1 MIEDLKVI
9 KKKYGEEMMHLCRK
23 LFPTI
28 LENKG
33 ELLNIL
39 LEKFYPNHSLA
50 EDIIKNNLIEEFKD
64 FIYSLTNK
72 ENLQYEQ
79 TNKSAKQLLLEAGYL
94 LYECHTEDE
103 VNYFKKYYALGEE
116 LCTFKGNRLTS
127 CYVFFAVKKDID
139 NIKRE
144 DFSHPDRQ
152 DLYGTSILSIQFSKT
167 PSHTLSIKNRYNH
180 VVAAPDSTFS
190 NNLDNIIPGL
200 TAAFEKDYGMK
211 QKHINGSFTIPGYV
225 QASDNKFYKYNY
237 EIDNIYYCPDNIV
250 IDNYEVKKF
259 AKEKYVLFDYFL
271 LDLQNKKL
279 GTYDIREEDPFKDS
293 INDIT
298 KIELVNMY
306 TSKSIRITTKDGMI
320 IILLNKNNQITGL
333 SNASLT
339 KLDNYFLH
347 KAQALSILDLPNV
360 RAVGNSCLEE
370 NRNLCSL
377 NLPEVVSIKDNFLYY
392 NQVLRKL
399 RLPKVQEIGD
409 GFLAGNQALQ
419 KINIPKVKVIGREF
433 LETNRALISLELEEV
448 EEIKDRCLENNVLLT
463 NIYLPNLRFLGNNCS
478 IKLAS
483 YKPDMT
489 NNFILSR
496 KKI

>member
-167 PSHTLSIKNRYNH
+167 HSHTLSIKNR
-180 VVAAPDSTFS
+180 
-190 NNLDNIIPGL
+190 
-200 TAAFEKDYGMK
+200 
-211 QKHINGSFTIPGYV
+211 
-225 QASDNKFYKYNY
+225 
-237 EIDNIYYCPDNIV
+237 
-250 IDNYEVKKF
+250 
-259 AKEKYVLFDYFL
+259 
-271 LDLQNKKL
+271 
-279 GTYDIREEDPFKDS
+279 
-293 INDIT
+293 
-298 KIELVNMY
+298 
-306 TSKSIRITTKDGMI
+306 
-320 IILLNKNNQITGL
+320 
-333 SNASLT
+333 
-339 KLDNYFLH
+339 
-347 KAQALSILDLPNV
+347 
-360 RAVGNSCLEE
+360 
-370 NRNLCSL
+370 
-377 NLPEVVSIKDNFLYY
+377 
-392 NQVLRKL
+392 
-399 RLPKVQEIGD
+399 
-409 GFLAGNQALQ
+409 
-419 KINIPKVKVIGREF
+419 
-433 LETNRALISLELEEV
+433 
-448 EEIKDRCLENNVLLT
+448 
-463 NIYLPNLRFLGNNCS
+463 
-478 IKLAS
+478 
-483 YKPDMT
+483 
-489 NNFILSR
+489 
-496 KKI
+496 

>member
-1 MIEDLKVI
+1 MEDLKVI
-9 KKKYGEEMMHLCRK
+9 KKKFGEDMMRLCRK
-23 LFPTI
+23 LFPS
-28 LENKG
+28 
-33 ELLNIL
+33 L
-39 LEKFYPNHSLA
+39 LEEKGLLSHIMLSSFYPNHDLYT
-50 EDIIKNNLIEEFKD
+50 DLVNNHLLKD
-64 FIYSLTNK
+64 FASFINNKAQKTNILIPK
-72 ENLQYEQ
+72 A
-79 TNKSAKQLLLEAGYL
+79 NKTPQELLKEAGYSL
-94 LYECHTEDE
+94 FECKSQEDILK
-103 VNYFKKYYALGEE
+103 FKKFYDPKEV
-116 LCTFKGNRLTS
+116 LCTFEEERLKTH
-127 CYVFFAVKKDID
+127 YVFFAFKEDFQKLKRKDFKNPI
-139 NIKRE
+139 RE
-144 DFSHPDRQ
+144 DE
-152 DLYGTSILSIQFSKT
+152 YGSSLISIQFSKDNN
-167 PSHTLSIKNRYNH
+167 HFLSIKSRYNH
-180 VVAAPDSTFS
+180 AVYNGDAAFS

-279 GTYDIREEDPFKDS
+279 GTYDIREEDPFKDT

-433 LETNRALISLELEEV
+433 LETNIALISLELEEV
-448 EEIKDRCLENNVLLT
+448 EEVKDRCLENNVLLT